1 MTVIDLI
8 ALAIVALSCLLGLMR
23 GFVREAVSL
32 AGWLLAFYAA
42 KTLSPSLADSV
53 PGIDN
58 PSLRYA
64 IALVLVFVTVLL
76 LASLVAIVLR
86 GIVKQAGLGAY
97 DKAVGLLFGAMRALL
112 VLVSLTVVAGL
123 TALPKTEAW
132 RGSWSHDRL
141 ESAVSK
147 IAPWLPQDLAALV
160 QFH

>member
-32 AGWLLAFYAA
+32 SGWLLAFYAA
-42 KTLSPSLADSV
+42 KTLSPSLADSL

-64 IALVLVFVTVLL
+64 VALVLVFVTVLL
-76 LASLVAIVLR
+76 LASIVSIVLR
-86 GIVKQAGLGAY
+86 GIVKQAGLAAH
-97 DKAVGLLFGAMRALL
+97 DKAVGLLFGIARALL
-112 VLVSLTVVAGL
+112 VLVSLTIVAGL
-123 TALPKTEAW
+123 TALPKTVAW
-132 RGSWSHDRL
+132 QESWSHGWL
-141 ESAVSK
+141 ESAAGK
-147 IAPWLPQDLAALV
+147 IGPWLPQDLAALV